1 MEEKKGIDLNEIIT
15 NLAEAQGFTLEGIID
30 AIPPEDRVKVQ
41 RSFQIEKWVWDAA
54 GDLPE
59 SRSEIIRSSLL
70 DKVTAYKSEIPQLQD
85 DVRKIDKQFEIL
97 QSQRAAKIHRINEL
111 KINADKQKEE
121 EQLAQ
126 INRDQAVVETM
137 NVLELHRR
145 NMGAHHFK
153 RLEQLTGIA
162 AKDIKAF
169 LTEKQFR
176 PSEEEVRF
184 FYHL

>member
-1 MEEKKGIDLNEIIT
+1 MTEKKEIDLNEIIT
-15 NLAEAQGFTLEGIID
+15 NLDAVPGFVLDGIVD
-30 AIPPEDRVKVQ
+30 AIPPEDRVKIQ
-41 RSFQIEKWVWDAA
+41 RSIQIEKWIWDAA
-54 GDLPE
+54 EHLPE
-59 SRSEIIRSSLL
+59 SRSSIIRNALL

-85 DVRKIDKQFEIL
+85 DVRKIDEQFEIL
-97 QSQRAAKIHRINEL
+97 QAQRAAKLHRIMEL
-111 KINADKQKEE
+111 EAQANKQQEE
-121 EQLAQ
+121 AQLAK

-137 NVLELHRR
+137 NILELHRR

-169 LTEKQFR
+169 VTEHKFR

-184 FYHL
+184 FYNL